1 MATLDSTIRKTHD
14 WALDRINL
22 MSKDVD
28 SIQDGYAIVQEFEE
42 WLEPDSSE
50 PHEIFSLA
58 YIGDESEY
66 Q

>member
-1 MATLDSTIRKTHD
+1 METLDSTVKFAHD

-22 MSKDVD
+22 MTKDVE
-28 SIQDGYAIVQEFEE
+28 SIHDAYSILREFEE
-42 WLEPDSSE
+42 WIEPDTES
-50 PHEIFSLA
+50 HEIFSLT